1 MTIRKRMTKMNVE
14 VVMVSRSFWPSNHKV
29 MCIYANVH
37 IYIQVNRNDLYIY
50 VCMHRV
56 CSSIYPHPII

>member
-37 IYIQVNRNDLYIY
+37 IYIQVNRNDLYICVY
-50 VCMHRV
+50 AQ
-56 CSSIYPHPII
+56 SL